1 MNLWLAVAIAAIV
14 IGLLSGLGFWVIWWQ
29 KKHTPGTFMSITHA
43 KHLRNYVIEFVFN
56 DGTHREVDFEPFL
69 NDAKH
74 PTTRSYLDESKFR
87 EFRVVDGDISWNDY
101 ELCVPIS
108 QIYSG
113 QVSHKGE

>member
-29 KKHTPGTFMSITHA
+29 KKHTAGTFISIKHA

-56 DGTHREVDFEPFL
+56 DGTHREVD
-69 NDAKH
+69 
-74 PTTRSYLDESKFR
+74 ESKFR
-87 EFRVVDGDISWNDY
+87 EFRVVDGDISWYDY

-108 QIYSG
+108 QIYNG
-113 QVSHKGE
+113 QVTHKEG